1 MSDPSTTDRLIGLLL
16 VAVTVLMA
24 LSDWAGLG
32 MAADGAAILSVLVV
46 AFLTPKVKRSRQI
59 YVAIGCL
66 LAALAALS
74 QSDGL
79 AAIDRGLQSAA
90 FIAAFFTALTTLRHA
105 AETSPSIRDCGQF
118 LATQPPGR
126 RYLALTLGGQLFALL
141 LNYGAI
147 TLLGSLAMNSAR
159 TEADPEIRAIRARR
173 MLIAIQ
179 RGFVSTLP
187 WSPLAF
193 SMAVTT
199 ALVPGATWSA
209 AFGPCLVSGGILAV
223 LGWALDMIE
232 KPTLS
237 GPRPP
242 RRPPIGNL
250 SSLRP
255 LLILLAA
262 LIVGVTVLH
271 TVTQIRI
278 VGIVVVLVPS
288 ISMVWIILQSG
299 WSGLRAR
306 AIAYATRDLLGY
318 RGEIV
323 LLMMAG
329 FIGTVGS
336 ALAVPLVAG
345 SGFDL
350 SGVPAPALL
359 VALVWIIPLTGQLG
373 MNPILSVSI
382 LAPILPDAS
391 ALGVSPSVVVAAITA
406 GWALSGASSPFTAT
420 TLMVGIFADVSARR
434 VGLGWNGAFTA
445 LAGLVL
451 SGWIIVLALT

>member
-1 MSDPSTTDRLIGLLL
+1 MHDPKLTDRLIGLLL
-16 VAVTVLMA
+16 VGITVLMA
-24 LSDWAGLG
+24 LADWVDLAQ
-32 MAADGAAILSVLVV
+32 AADGAAVLSVLVV
-46 AFLTPKVKRSRQI
+46 ALLTPKVKRSRQI

-66 LAALAALS
+66 LALLAAVS
-74 QSDGL
+74 QSDSL

-105 AETSPSIRDCGQF
+105 AETSPSIRDCGRF

-126 RYLALTLGGQLFALL
+126 RYIALTLGGQLFALL

-147 TLLGSLAMNSAR
+147 TLLGSLAMNSAK
-159 TEADPEIRAIRARR
+159 TESSAEIRAIRARR

-209 AFGPCLVSGGILAV
+209 ALGPCLVSGGILAV
-223 LGWALDMIE
+223 LGWALDAIQ

-242 RRPPIGNL
+242 RLPPVGTW

-255 LLILLAA
+255 LLLLLAI

-271 TVTQIRI
+271 NVTNIRI
-278 VGIVVVLVPS
+278 VGIVVVLVPT
-288 ISMVWIILQSG
+288 ISMVWVILQDG
-299 WSGLRAR
+299 WAGLRIR
-306 AIAYATRDLLGY
+306 ATGYATRDLLGY

-329 FIGTVGS
+329 FIGTVGA
-336 ALAVPLVAG
+336 ALAVPLVAQ
-345 SGFDL
+345 SGLDL
-350 SGVPAPALL
+350 SGIPAPVLL

-382 LAPILPDAS
+382 LAPILPHAS

-420 TLMVGIFADVSARR
+420 TLMVGIFGDVSARR
-434 VGLGWNGAFTA
+434 VGLVWNGAFTILAA
-445 LAGLVL
+445 LML
-451 SGWIIVLALT
+451 SGWVVILATI